1 MRISKTKLTK
11 LLRRTSKKAINLNEF
26 EQSLSI
32 IDMSLINYLSKN
44 QLKIIYEMFRKR
56 TLQKYAD
63 DLSATF

>member
-1 MRISKTKLTK
+1 
-11 LLRRTSKKAINLNEF
+11 
-26 EQSLSI
+26 
-32 IDMSLINYLSKN
+32 MSLINYLSKN